1 MQSPSQDIKDM
12 LVADTALALTYATN
26 LFIGK
31 EPSKPDNCVTIF
43 DTAGFSPYLGLG
55 GEVGYEYPS
64 IQIRVRNI
72 KYTNAWDLIE
82 RIKDS
87 LHGRNHQTW
96 NDTLYMLIACSSG
109 PALLDWD
116 DNNNVRFVVNF
127 DLQRKAV

>member
-1 MQSPSQDIKDM
+1 MNASSQDIKDM
-12 LVADTALALTYATN
+12 LVADTSLSLTFATN
-26 LFIGK
+26 LFIAK
-31 EPSKPDNCVTIF
+31 EPGKPDNCVTIY
-43 DTAGFSPYLGLG
+43 DTPGYPPYLGLG

-64 IQIRVRNI
+64 VQIRIRNT
-72 KYTNAWDLIE
+72 KYSTGWALIE
-82 RIKDS
+82 KVKDS

-96 NDTLYMLIACSSG
+96 NGTLYMLIACSSG